1 MLYIADSI
9 DKSLNNS
16 NYGNLV
22 HVKYLLGKT
31 KRRFQK
37 EILQR
42 LCIFFCSKIDE
53 I

>member
-1 MLYIADSI
+1 MLFIADSI
-9 DKSLNNS
+9 DKSLNSANFDH
-16 NYGNLV
+16 LV

-42 LCIFFCSKIDE
+42 LYIFFCSKIAN